1 MSGVPRFG
9 ASFSMGAVFVYRE
22 SGVSGLGGG
31 GETIS
36 IYLGVSIKTRDMRKN
51 AKRVFLSISYLTG
64 SSPPSNR
71 GLHLNILAGIRPR
84 ASKRGFVL
92 RASMA

>member
-1 MSGVPRFG
+1 MGFNSVGLGPGF
-9 ASFSMGAVFVYRE
+9 SFSGGGVFVYKE
-22 SGVSGLGGG
+22 SKVSGSGDG

-36 IYLGVSIKTRDMRKN
+36 IYLGVSIKTRDIRKN

-71 GLHLNILAGIRPR
+71 GLHLRTLAEIR
-84 ASKRGFVL
+84 
-92 RASMA
+92 